1 MILKYIIL
9 KKGNTPVF
17 FPNSIINHENIAF
30 GLGEVISAGY
40 CIFKVNSDRISVVC
54 YGNSSSLNIASNP
67 EQDVKILE
75 NSINSN

>member
-17 FPNSIINHENIAF
+17 FPNSTINHESIAY

-40 CIFKVNSDRISVVC
+40 CILKVNFND
-54 YGNSSSLNIASNP
+54 N
-67 EQDVKILE
+67 KIIVFFAPTLY
-75 NSINSN
+75 I

>member
-17 FPNSIINHENIAF
+17 FPNSTINHESIAY

-40 CIFKVNSDRISVVC
+40 CIFK
-54 YGNSSSLNIASNP
+54 G
-67 EQDVKILE
+67 
-75 NSINSN
+75 

>member
-17 FPNSIINHENIAF
+17 FPNSTINHENIAH

-40 CIFKVNSDRISVVC
+40 CILKVNFND
-54 YGNSSSLNIASNP
+54 N
-67 EQDVKILE
+67 KIIVFFAPTLY
-75 NSINSN
+75 I

>member
-17 FPNSIINHENIAF
+17 FPNSTINHENIAF

-40 CIFKVNSDRISVVC
+40 CILKINCNDKKISVCC
-54 YGNSSSLNIASNP
+54 YGRSSSLNIDSNP
-67 EQDVKILE
+67 DQE
-75 NSINSN
+75 NFFWNN